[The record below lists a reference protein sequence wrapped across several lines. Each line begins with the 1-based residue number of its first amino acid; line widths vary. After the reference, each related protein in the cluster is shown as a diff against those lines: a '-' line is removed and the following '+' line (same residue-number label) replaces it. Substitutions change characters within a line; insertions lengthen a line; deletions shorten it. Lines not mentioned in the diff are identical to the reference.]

1 MKVLLVSPYGEH
13 LNGGIAK
20 WTDHIITYY
29 VGHEDDLELELL
41 CNPNSRA
48 GFGTDST
55 FRRIR
60 NGIQNY

>member
-48 GFGTDST
+48 GFGDST
-55 FRRIR
+55 
-60 NGIQNY
+60 